1 MFLVGKKRSG
11 SRKDGSKQTLSCEEI
26 RKLFCQGT
34 SLSRLP
40 EINCAQHNTTQH
52 FPYLGRLACHP
63 SDLWQDRNSKEKDLI
78 VLTLQFSK
86 HLWGYLENIHHI
98 IWLNPRLFKKGCG
111 LILRRIS
118 IPSIFKGTKSFNLW
132 EGGKKTL
139 LVFFNTILTILKC
152 EIK

>member
-1 MFLVGKKRSG
+1 MDQNRLCPV
-11 SRKDGSKQTLSCEEI
+11 RKSENCFVKAL
-26 RKLFCQGT
+26 LCQGCQ
-34 SLSRLP
+34 RL
-40 EINCAQHNTTQH
+40 IVLMHTQH

-86 HLWGYLENIHHI
+86 HLLGYLENIHHI

-118 IPSIFKGTKSFNLW
+118 IPSIFKRTKSFNLW
-132 EGGKKTL
+132 EGGKTL